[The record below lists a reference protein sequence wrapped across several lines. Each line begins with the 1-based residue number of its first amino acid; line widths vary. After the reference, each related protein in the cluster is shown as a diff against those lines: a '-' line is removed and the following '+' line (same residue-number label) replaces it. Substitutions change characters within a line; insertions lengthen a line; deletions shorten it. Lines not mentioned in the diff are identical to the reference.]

1 MKNSCNKCAQRLEGS
16 YKFCPECGNH
26 LVKIES
32 QNPEAETFKRGTVIR
47 RRMGL
52 SLVGIALVW
61 LIVGLSIKNDWLHF
75 ASGLKASETQLE
87 LQLGKNTNVWANTT
101 VSVRAK
107 VNIPHDLLDS
117 ADVRLEMKTSK
128 DAQWQLIESQ
138 SVRKSGVYVFS
149 FTTGS
154 IAKISQL
161 RIAGFAGNRLIQTS
175 RPKEMRNF
183 KTPNNATS
191 AGNGIYYRYFT
202 DDEYNTI
209 STPGCGNKCYA
220 LWVAAA
226 KNTFTKVSIRDGDR
240 SLSKNVTVIL
250 NEPGKYKK
258 VVIPTTGK
266 GRVFFSGTRAAS
278 SAEISKAST
287 PPRNNLDEAPY
298 NGDYNSALEE
308 KCQTEAGH
316 SGMTYQELV
325 ENNYEFYLERLEKL
339 AAGSSSWSF
348 LSISEQRKREEEY
361 DSLKQTVR
369 DYADEY
375 KLCSEKYPYGFF
387 TQFLDKY

>member
-1 MKNSCNKCAQRLEGS
+1 M
-16 YKFCPECGNH
+16 
-26 LVKIES
+26 KIES

-266 GRVFFSGTRAAS
+266 GRVFFSDTRAAS
-278 SAEISKAST
+278 PAEISKAST
-287 PPRNNLDEAPY
+287 TPQNHVDETPS
-298 NGDYNSALEE
+298 NGDSDSALYE
-308 KCQTEAGH
+308 KCVVVEANTGEFYQTR
-316 SGMTYQELV
+316 M
-325 ENNYEFYLERLEKL
+325 ENNYEASLENLQELK
-339 AAGSSSWSF
+339 AESGSWSF
-348 LSISEQRKREEEY
+348 LPIDERRKKEEGY
-361 DSLKQTVR
+361 DRLKGLVR
-369 DYADEY
+369 LYAEEY

-387 TQFLDKY
+387 TQFLDQY